1 MMRVELRS
9 RPRFANSHLQQLLH
23 GFENKTFYLNTIL
36 IDGYVPKNGIQ
47 ILGNVMTT

>member
-9 RPRFANSHLQQLLH
+9 RPRFAKSHLH
-23 GFENKTFYLNTIL
+23 GFENKTFYLNTFL
-36 IDGYVPKNGIQ
+36 IDGYVPKNAIQ